1 MLKSKPNG
9 QEDTAPILHM
19 RTLRHRKIEVWQF
32 DARLPEQLRRALGQY
47 WGGLIMTAL
56 PTHHLDFRGDLC
68 SEMGRASQE
77 DLRPLDP
84 EGQVHASRCGWTSE
98 GLF

>member
-1 MLKSKPNG
+1 
-9 QEDTAPILHM
+9 
-19 RTLRHRKIEVWQF
+19 
-32 DARLPEQLRRALGQY
+32 
-47 WGGLIMTAL
+47 MTAL